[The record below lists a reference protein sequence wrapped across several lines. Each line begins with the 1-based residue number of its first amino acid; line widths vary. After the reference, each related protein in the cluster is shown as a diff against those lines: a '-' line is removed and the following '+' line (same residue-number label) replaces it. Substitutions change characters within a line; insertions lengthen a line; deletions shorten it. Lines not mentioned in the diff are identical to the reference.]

1 MSWNLLFGWRLNLS
15 EYEAGTF
22 RCVDCGKEFLT
33 KMEADNHYRKTHAEE
48 ETAALE

>member
-1 MSWNLLFGWRLNLS
+1 MS

-33 KMEADNHYRKTHAEE
+33 KMEADKHFKTVHAEE
-48 ETAALE
+48 ETKALE